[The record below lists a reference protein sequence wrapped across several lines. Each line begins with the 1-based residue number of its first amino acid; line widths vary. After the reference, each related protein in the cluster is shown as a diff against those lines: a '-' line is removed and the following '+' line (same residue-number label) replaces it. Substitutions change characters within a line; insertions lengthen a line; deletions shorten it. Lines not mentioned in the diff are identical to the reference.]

1 MDGGSKLVFLPES
14 HTDFPLTVSI
24 EVWVGAVLAVALL
37 AFTIWWYWKK
47 RRS

>member
-14 HTDFPLTVSI
+14 HTDFPLSVSI
-24 EVWVGAVLAVALL
+24 EVWIAGLVALAL
-37 AFTIWWYWKK
+37 VAGLILWLRKK